1 MKLEMTNLESL
12 KAFRASTIIE
22 EEVLILSHAPYDL
35 FEQTISAHITQFIGY
50 SPSLEF
56 NAFGDVVMRLIALSK
71 ETHKVNVAYVLN
83 WADLVPILEMSS
95 RQSKKT
101 KLINEEEL
109 LEKLSKHISILKRA
123 NENPNV
129 NLVIHV
135 PDINETYL
143 AMGHAYQKLFI
154 NRAYCQLLQSLDENS
169 LIFEF
174 KTGGQNL
181 SNYFK
186 YHIYDD
192 LKSII
197 SIARGISNRFFSA
210 DYQLKVIFV
219 DLDNTIWPSNIGDWV
234 ELPLISSE
242 SNKTFHYLQ
251 ALLKKLSSSGVLLVA
266 VSKNDE
272 HYVMDKFDKIEMPL
286 SSKDFYSISCSWK
299 PKSQIIRKF
308 LDQINV
314 LPEHCL
320 FLDDNPVELLEVN
333 SVISSLKSI
342 HVSKEISDYDL
353 LINYLQTQLNT
364 STSTRENEAR
374 KIIRPVSEKESDK
387 DYLKELSL
395 SLKVNFIEDLTGRPY
410 ELINKTNQFNLN
422 GIRLDSS
429 DLESLKKAFTVDLKD
444 IYGDFGTVGVIVF
457 SELDTKIVVHNF
469 VLSCRAF
476 SRGIE
481 FEMINV
487 VRKYAKEKTICF
499 EYKKTDRNNV
509 LGDLINILTNH
520 AESEFMLIDKLFEKK
535 LNEYNGVLNVS

>member
-1 MKLEMTNLESL
+1 MKLQMTNLESL
-12 KAFRASTIIE
+12 KAFRASIVIE
-22 EEVLILSHAPYDL
+22 EEVLILSHAPYDV
-35 FEQTISAHITQFIGY
+35 FEQSISAHISQFIGY
-50 SPSLEF
+50 SPSLKF
-56 NAFGDVVMRLIALSK
+56 NAFGDAVMCLIDLCK
-71 ETHKVNVAYVLN
+71 VTHKINVAYVLN

-95 RQSKKT
+95 RQSKKAKVT
-101 KLINEEEL
+101 NEEEL
-109 LEKLSKHISILKRA
+109 LEKLSKHILILRRA

-143 AMGHAYQKLFI
+143 AMGHIYQKSFI

-186 YHIYDD
+186 YHIYDN

-219 DLDNTIWPSNIGDWV
+219 DLDNTIWPSNIGDWE

-251 ALLKKLSSSGVLLVA
+251 MLLKKLSSSGVLLVA

-272 HYVMDKFDKIEMPL
+272 HYVMDKFDKIDMPL

-299 PKSQIIRKF
+299 PKSQIIGTF
-308 LDQINV
+308 LEQINV

-320 FLDDNPVELLEVN
+320 FLDDNPVELLEVK

-353 LINYLQTQLNT
+353 LATYLQTQLNT

-429 DLESLKKAFTVDLKD
+429 DLDSLKKAFTVDLKD

-487 VRKYAKEKTICF
+487 VRKFVKEKTICF

>member
-1 MKLEMTNLESL
+1 MKLQMTNLESL
-12 KAFRASTIIE
+12 KAFRASIVIE
-22 EEVLILSHAPYDL
+22 EEVLILSHAPYDV
-35 FEQTISAHITQFIGY
+35 FEQSISAHISQFIGY
-50 SPSLEF
+50 SPSLKF
-56 NAFGDVVMRLIALSK
+56 NAFGDAVMCLIDLCK
-71 ETHKVNVAYVLN
+71 VTHKINVAYVLN

-95 RQSKKT
+95 RQSKKAKVT
-101 KLINEEEL
+101 NEEEL
-109 LEKLSKHISILKRA
+109 LEKLSKHILILRRA

-143 AMGHAYQKLFI
+143 AMGHIYQKSFI

-186 YHIYDD
+186 YHIYDN

-219 DLDNTIWPSNIGDWV
+219 DLDNTIWPSNIGDWE

-251 ALLKKLSSSGVLLVA
+251 MLLKKLSSSGVLLVA

-272 HYVMDKFDKIEMPL
+272 HYVMDKFDKIDMPL

-299 PKSQIIRKF
+299 PKSQIIGTF
-308 LDQINV
+308 LEQINV

-320 FLDDNPVELLEVN
+320 FLDDNPVELLEVK

-353 LINYLQTQLNT
+353 LATYLQTQLNT

-429 DLESLKKAFTVDLKD
+429 DLDSLKKAFTVDLKD

-487 VRKYAKEKTICF
+487 VRKFVKEKTICF

-509 LGDLINILTNH
+509 LGDLINILTNR
-520 AESEFMLIDKLFEKK
+520 AEPEFMLIDKLFEKK